1 MLNYLFSRS
10 MTFANAAE
18 LADADG
24 IKESIATDTSAATY
38 SGVDLDGTS
47 TVGVVGTQTFER
59 LASWPTV
66 SASSAAGAYTD
77 ASEVV
82 FTGTWGGEIV
92 TRTATIVGTDGNAT
106 FIADG
111 PLDLGSVTSIAV
123 DAQADTDGAFTFGW
137 SGVGPRKGRS
147 WVLIA
152 REAVAAGA
160 LDVEFSNGQ
169 QDPNL
174 SLASGELLGAYVQRV
189 LATTTVDFTAHE

>member
-1 MLNYLFSRS
+1 MLQYLFSRS
-10 MTFANAAE
+10 LTFAEAAE

-24 IKESIATDTSAATY
+24 IKESIATATSAATY

-47 TVGVVGTQTFER
+47 TVGVVGSQTFER

-77 ASEVV
+77 ESAVT

-92 TRTATIVGTDGNAT
+92 TRTATIAGTDGNAT
-106 FIADG
+106 FTADG
-111 PLDLGSVTSIAV
+111 PLDLGSVTSISVEAH
-123 DAQADTDGAFTFGW
+123 ADTDGAFTFGW

-147 WVLIA
+147 WILIA
-152 REAVAAGA
+152 REDVDAGE

-174 SLASGELLGAYVQRV
+174 SLTSGETLGAFVTRV
-189 LATTTVDFTAHE
+189 LATTTVDFTAYE